1 MKRLERQQ
9 WVIFGIAMTIVT
21 GFGLFQ
27 YYPHVRTAHTI
38 RKAIEQ
44 QKVISDE
51 TDLLIQ
57 QMSQLRGQVD
67 SLKPVKAE
75 FEEKLPR
82 TRQVA
87 ALWQQITDVMN
98 QHRLTSQVVQ
108 RESESEDDRFG
119 TVRIHLECGGTFQQ
133 MYAFFQSL
141 HALDRF
147 IRIEKFKLT
156 NENNYSGQVKLDAT
170 AQVYYQIASTDSQ

>member
-1 MKRLERQQ
+1 M
-9 WVIFGIAMTIVT
+9 AIVT

-38 RKAIEQ
+38 RKTIEQ
-44 QKVISDE
+44 QQVISDE

-57 QMSQLRGQVD
+57 QMSQLRGQVE
-67 SLKPVKAE
+67 SLKPLKTE

-98 QHRLTSQVVQ
+98 QHRLTNQVVQ
-108 RESESEDDRFG
+108 RESESEDGRFG
-119 TVRIHLECGGTFQQ
+119 TVRIHLECGGSFRQ
-133 MYAFFQSL
+133 MFEFFRSMQT
-141 HALDRF
+141 LDRF
-147 IRIEKFKLT
+147 IRIEKFTLT

-170 AQVYYQIASTDSQ
+170 ARVYYQVASNDSQ